1 MLRIYILTVILTLF
15 VQSGVAGQQAEPTAS
30 PPPVFMN
37 EKAHQGGILS
47 VALSPD
53 ESKIATLGEDRLLQ
67 IRDAAT
73 GKLLWK
79 KSVKNYIK
87 RCNVVW
93 SNDGSYVVS
102 GDETGQVH
110 FFHSK
115 TGELYQQRRCH
126 QKAVVQQ
133 TISPDGKM
141 LATSS
146 MDGFIRI
153 WDFTTGKQLK
163 QFPFTS
169 WHLQFTPDSRNIAFP
184 SNDGIQLW
192 NVATEELE
200 QRFFQAG
207 HQHTEV
213 HFALAGKLLIGQL
226 KDNALCIWD
235 VATGKLKE
243 TIHGISFTSS
253 TSHETSPDGT
263 AILTED
269 IEQITIWDAVTGQ
282 PLQQLKDLGTTLTGA
297 RISLGKSCVVVANR
311 EGGLA
316 LYRRKDAAKTTLLSP
331 WKLETIE
338 GHDDRLHRI
347 THNTHD
353 WRQHNKVQFSKNGQ
367 RLYWSTSET
376 TKENQGVGIVRIWDL
391 AGKKELG
398 AIPTQT
404 GFRFGHYQGR
414 RLREI
419 EGFAISDDEKLL
431 AIATSDAISIWDVAA
446 QKELYVIDGLRL
458 NKLPDL
464 MFPLSSDMQLRF
476 TPSSKVLAIS
486 MTAGTWLWDMDNR
499 KLIARADDGG
509 HVTFLAGEKYFL
521 APTYGNRLKI
531 WETKTGNM
539 LSEIHPEQGI
549 LREGAISAD
558 QQWVIAGGEGQ
569 IVLWKLH
576 DGATKPRVTEF
587 KKIRPPSPV
596 YGLSMS
602 QDGKTMLASGGVP
615 TWWKLPS
622 GERQGELSLLRRSG
636 HSCLSPDGKLAA
648 VCGEG
653 GVYLWKL
660 TSE

>member
-1 MLRIYILTVILTLF
+1 M
-15 VQSGVAGQQAEPTAS
+15 
-30 PPPVFMN
+30 
-37 EKAHQGGILS
+37 
-47 VALSPD
+47 ALSPD

-243 TIHGISFTSS
+243 TIHGISFTS
-253 TSHETSPDGT
+253 
-263 AILTED
+263 
-269 IEQITIWDAVTGQ
+269 
-282 PLQQLKDLGTTLTGA
+282 
-297 RISLGKSCVVVANR
+297 
-311 EGGLA
+311 
-316 LYRRKDAAKTTLLSP
+316 
-331 WKLETIE
+331 
-338 GHDDRLHRI
+338 
-347 THNTHD
+347 
-353 WRQHNKVQFSKNGQ
+353 
-367 RLYWSTSET
+367 
-376 TKENQGVGIVRIWDL
+376 
-391 AGKKELG
+391 
-398 AIPTQT
+398 
-404 GFRFGHYQGR
+404 
-414 RLREI
+414 
-419 EGFAISDDEKLL
+419 
-431 AIATSDAISIWDVAA
+431 
-446 QKELYVIDGLRL
+446 
-458 NKLPDL
+458 
-464 MFPLSSDMQLRF
+464 
-476 TPSSKVLAIS
+476 
-486 MTAGTWLWDMDNR
+486 
-499 KLIARADDGG
+499 
-509 HVTFLAGEKYFL
+509 
-521 APTYGNRLKI
+521 
-531 WETKTGNM
+531 
-539 LSEIHPEQGI
+539 
-549 LREGAISAD
+549 
-558 QQWVIAGGEGQ
+558 
-569 IVLWKLH
+569 
-576 DGATKPRVTEF
+576 
-587 KKIRPPSPV
+587 
-596 YGLSMS
+596 
-602 QDGKTMLASGGVP
+602 
-615 TWWKLPS
+615 
-622 GERQGELSLLRRSG
+622 
-636 HSCLSPDGKLAA
+636 
-648 VCGEG
+648 
-653 GVYLWKL
+653 
-660 TSE
+660 